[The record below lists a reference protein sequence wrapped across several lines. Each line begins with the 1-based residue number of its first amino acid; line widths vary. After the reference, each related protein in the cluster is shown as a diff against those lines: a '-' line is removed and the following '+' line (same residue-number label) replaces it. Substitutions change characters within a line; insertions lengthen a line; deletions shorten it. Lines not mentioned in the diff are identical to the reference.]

1 VSTIYLDLDDL
12 LVVARAALHPMQPAV
27 RDVGL
32 LESALA
38 RPQASAFGE
47 EAYSTLHEKA
57 AALLESLARNH
68 ALIDGNKRLA
78 WVATRLFL
86 ILNGSD
92 ARAPDAPLGD
102 QFVRDVAQGKLEL
115 ADIAAT
121 LREWGPTTP

>member
-1 VSTIYLDLDDL
+1 MSTIYLDLDDL

>member
-1 VSTIYLDLDDL
+1 VTTVYLDLDDL
-12 LVVARAALHPMQPAV
+12 LAAARAALHPAQVAV
-27 RDVGL
+27 RDLGL

-38 RPQASAFGE
+38 RPQASAFGVD
-47 EAYSTLHEKA
+47 AYVTRHGKA

-92 ARAPDAPLGD
+92 ATVPDPPTGD

-115 ADIAAT
+115 AEIGQT
-121 LREWGPTTP
+121 LREWEPRER